1 MRRHQ
6 IRVLLRAIGGR
17 WQLESVGRWAVELAD
32 EHPIGSGIG
41 LGLLAVLKAL
51 AAVTPAFNERW
62 QGHSYRAVRSCGWV
76 GGVLLVGWGGLS
88 TLSAWAV
95 LAGLIKPSGGYDSA
109 TMIGHAAVWDPLFLV
124 WGGALLTGLWVSG
137 SRKRDL
143 KNDPEIS
150 PIPDPAPSS
159 EPPLRSALTVTV
171 AACIA

>member
-6 IRVLLRAIGGR
+6 IRVPLRAIGGR

-62 QGHSYRAVRSCGWV
+62 QGHFYRAVRSCGWV
-76 GGVLLVGWGGLS
+76 GGVLLVGWGGL
-88 TLSAWAV
+88 
-95 LAGLIKPSGGYDSA
+95 
-109 TMIGHAAVWDPLFLV
+109 
-124 WGGALLTGLWVSG
+124 WVSG
-137 SRKRDL
+137 KRDL
-143 KNDPEIS
+143 KNDPETS